1 MADVDV
7 SLGGSGSSCIALGVQ
22 REPLNQTD
30 LKNGID
36 ATLGGDG

>member
-7 SLGGSGSSCIALGVQ
+7 SLGGSGSGCIALGVQ
-22 REPLNQTD
+22 HEPLNQTN
-30 LKNGID
+30 LKDDID